1 MIKHIVLF
9 KLADNSPENCKKTK
23 EVLLSMDGKVDLL
36 RGITVG
42 VDNLHSPRSFDIALE
57 VLLDDMDAL
66 EAYQHDPYHCDVV
79 KEYMHKVIEKSV
91 AIDFDLESVNG

>member
-9 KLADNSPENCKKTK
+9 KLADNNPEKCAKAR
-23 EVLLSMDGKVDLL
+23 EILLSMYGKVDLL

-42 VDNLHSPRSFDIALE
+42 VDKLHSARSFDIALE

-66 EAYQHDPYHCDVV
+66 EAYQRDPYHCDVV
-79 KEYMHKVIEKSV
+79 KEYMHSV
-91 AIDFDLESVNG
+91 TENSVSIDFEQDGING

>member
-9 KLADNSPENCKKTK
+9 KLSDNSPENCAKTA
-23 EVLLSMDGKVDLL
+23 EILRSMDGKVELL

-42 VDNLHSPRSFDIALE
+42 VDNLHSPRSYDIALE

-66 EAYQHDPYHCDVV
+66 EACQSDDYHCNVV
-79 KEYMHKVIEKSV
+79 KKHMHSVACVSV
-91 AIDFDLESVNG
+91 AIDFDI

>member
-9 KLADNSPENCKKTK
+9 KLADNSLENCAKTADI
-23 EVLLSMDGKVDLL
+23 LRSMEGKVDLL

-42 VDNLHSPRSFDIALE
+42 VDKLHSERSYDIALE

-79 KEYMHKVIEKSV
+79 KAYMHKVAEKSV
-91 AIDFDLESVNG
+91 AIDFDSDSING

>member
-9 KLADNSPENCKKTK
+9 KLADNSPENCA
-23 EVLLSMDGKVDLL
+23 EAVDILRSMDGKVDLL

-42 VDNLHSPRSFDIALE
+42 VDNLHSARSYDIALE

-79 KEYMHKVIEKSV
+79 KAHMHKVTDKSV
-91 AIDFDLESVNG
+91 AIDFDLNSING